1 MELRTLNTFLRVSEL
16 QSFSKT
22 AQELGYSQSTVT
34 MQIQQLEN
42 ELGVKLFDRVGR
54 SVCVTP
60 AGEKLVG
67 YATNIRL
74 MTEQAVSDIK
84 EQEVRGQLRIAVA
97 ESIRSA
103 FFPDILRI
111 YHERCP
117 QVNIVLKSGGQEDM
131 FSMLRHNEVDM
142 IYTLDERISKN
153 ELVKEM
159 EAPAEAFFVVSK
171 DHPLAH
177 KKNIDPKELLTYE
190 MIMTEKGMSYRN
202 QLENFL
208 AEDQLELK
216 PFLELGSTAL
226 ICRLVEEGMGISFLP
241 DYSCKERLEEGSIV
255 KLDIPQWNI
264 TSWRQL
270 IRRKNKFVTPQMKEM
285 FNLIKELEEEVG

>member
-22 AQELGYSQSTVT
+22 AHELGYSQSTVT

-67 YATNIRL
+67 YATNIK
-74 MTEQAVSDIK
+74 MMAEQAVSDIK

-103 FFPDILRI
+103 YFPELLKK
-111 YHERCP
+111 YHEKCP
-117 QVNIVLKSGGQEDM
+117 LVNIVLKSGGQEDM

-142 IYTLDERISKN
+142 IYTLDERIVKN
-153 ELVKEM
+153 ELVKVM
-159 EAPAEAFFVVSK
+159 EAPAEAFFIVSK
-171 DHPLAH
+171 NHPLAN
-177 KKNIDPKELLTYE
+177 KKNIDPKELLNYE

-208 AEDQLELK
+208 AEDQLELA
-216 PFLELGSTAL
+216 PYLELGSTGL

-241 DYSCKERLEEGSIV
+241 DYSCKEALETGNIV

-270 IRRKNKFVTPQMKEM
+270 LRRKNKFVTPQMQEM
-285 FNLIKELEEEVG
+285 FDLIKEMEPA